1 MPDRKI
7 GKALVPA
14 AGLGTRFLPAA
25 KSIPK
30 EMLAVVDKPMI
41 QYAVEEA
48 AAAGIRRIGI
58 VTNRRKQV
66 LQDHFGP
73 GRDLIRFLRAKGR
86 ADLVAEL
93 AGIRRLARISYILQ
107 PSPRGLGHAVLM
119 GESFVEGEPFAVL
132 NPDTIYD
139 GPRPCL
145 RQLLDV
151 FAEKRR
157 SVVVLGRIGEE
168 GKDKYGV
175 VKAKAISGRIF
186 EILDLAE
193 KPGRG
198 AAFSNLAV
206 LGRYVFT
213 PRIFDAIRA
222 TAPGKSGEIQITD
235 AIRDLL
241 GREPVYGVLCEGRHF
256 DAGDKF
262 GFLEATLH
270 FGLKRP
276 EFRERLRKT
285 LKALLGAANGD

>member
-1 MPDRKI
+1 MADRDI
-7 GKALVPA
+7 RKAVIPA
-14 AGLGTRFLPAA
+14 AGFGTRFLPAA

-48 AAAGIRRIGI
+48 AASGIRRIGI
-58 VTNRRKQV
+58 VANRRKRV
-66 LQDHFGP
+66 VQDHFGP
-73 GRDLIRFLRAKGR
+73 GRELVSFLEAKGR
-86 ADLVAEL
+86 GDLIAEL
-93 AGIRRLARISYILQ
+93 AEIRRLARIAYIFQ

-119 GESFVEGEPFAVL
+119 GESFVGGEPFAVL

-145 RQLLDV
+145 RRLLDV

-157 SVVVLGRIGEE
+157 SVVVLGRIGNE

-175 VKAKAISGRIF
+175 VRATFLTKRVYKIQ
-186 EILDLAE
+186 DLAE

-198 AAFSNLAV
+198 SAFSNLAV

-213 PRIFDAIRA
+213 PRIFDSIRTA
-222 TAPGKSGEIQITD
+222 APGKGGEIQITD

-241 GREPVYGVLCEGRHF
+241 GREPVYGVLYEGKHF

-285 LKALLGAANGD
+285 LKALLGEAGGD